1 MNKVIIKMNKVTFL
15 SIICLFLINNV
26 FSITLEEAIKR
37 GLEVSYPLKQQKE
50 IIKSFEYQYT
60 SSIDPYLP
68 KANMEG
74 GYIRYLYGSPSQTRT
89 SGIDSIGNDV
99 YSATGTLSL
108 RIFDGGLRSAK
119 RKGAESSLEREK
131 EKIESVKTDVI
142 YNIKTAFFTA
152 LGKKIIVEKKKEAYE
167 ITKKIVDLTKAKY
180 DLGVAKKS
188 DVLQAEVR
196 LTSARI
202 ELFESEKEFEKAL
215 EDLNSL
221 LLFKGDENLT
231 IEGDLSIPVQK
242 ESIDSLTERALKTRP
257 DVNYQLKEIERL
269 NMVYNEKKSEWY
281 PKIDVELQQSRVDK
295 SFAPKN
301 RQDIFGLTLTYP
313 IFDGVGR
320 YYNLKASASELSA
333 AKFRLEEIKRTVKLE
348 ITKAYKDFEKS
359 FENTRLYK
367 ELLKEAEVNFEQAY
381 GEYKVG
387 KGDILSLLQS
397 EKDLSKAKE
406 NLVTSL
412 YQLNNAMAYLE
423 KVAYITG
430 Y

>member
-1 MNKVIIKMNKVTFL
+1 MKKIILFSVF
-15 SIICLFLINNV
+15 CLFFANIV

-37 GLEVSYPLKQQKE
+37 GLEVSYALKQQKE
-50 IIKSFEYQYT
+50 TVKSFEYQYI

-68 KANMEG
+68 KANIES
-74 GYIRYLYGSPSQTRT
+74 GYTRYLYGNPSQSRT
-89 SGIDSIGNDV
+89 SGTGNIGNDL
-99 YSATGTLSL
+99 YSTTGSLSF

-119 RKGAESSLEREK
+119 RKAAANAFEREK
-131 EKIESVKTDVI
+131 EQMESIKIDVV
-142 YNIKTAFFTA
+142 YNIKTTFFTA
-152 LGKKIIVEKKKEAYE
+152 LGKKMIVEKKKEAYE
-167 ITKKIVDLTKAKY
+167 TTKKIFDLTKAKY
-180 DLGVAKKS
+180 DVGVAKKS

-221 LLFKGDENLT
+221 LLFRPDENLV
-231 IEGDLSIPVQK
+231 IEGNLFTPDLK
-242 ESIDSLTERALKTRP
+242 ETPDTLIDRALKARP
-257 DVNYQLKEIERL
+257 DVTYQLKEIERL

-281 PKIDVELQQSRVDK
+281 PKIDVELQQSRADK
-295 SFAPKN
+295 SFLPNN
-301 RQDIFGLTLTYP
+301 RQDTLGLTLSYP

-320 YYNLKASASELSA
+320 HYNLKAAASELSA

-348 ITKAYKDFEKS
+348 IAKAYKDFEKGL
-359 FENTRLYK
+359 ENTRLYG
-367 ELLKEAEVNFEQAY
+367 ELLKEAQTNFDQAY

-387 KGDILSLLQS
+387 KGDILTLLQS
-397 EKDLSKAKE
+397 EKDLAKAKE
-406 NLVTSL
+406 NLVVSL